1 MVPPP
6 LFRAVSGHSLLYIVS
21 VPGRCCQV
29 FCTNRRNYDKCR
41 PTVAGNRGTLPAGI
55 LTERGFTGTITMNSY
70 DPESKGQ
77 PVDFPRT
84 RRSEK
89 PAAAKNPP
97 QRRTRRNGGKT
108 ASAIFIKGER
118 KGRTFKRNRMER
130 NDRPGRKGAQSHSQQ
145 NERKT
150 SYKEKRNPLKPD
162 EPLIWKRG
170 RSF

>member
-41 PTVAGNRGTLPAGI
+41 PTVAGNRGTLPAEI

-84 RRSEK
+84 RRSEE
-89 PAAAKNPP
+89 P
-97 QRRTRRNGGKT
+97 